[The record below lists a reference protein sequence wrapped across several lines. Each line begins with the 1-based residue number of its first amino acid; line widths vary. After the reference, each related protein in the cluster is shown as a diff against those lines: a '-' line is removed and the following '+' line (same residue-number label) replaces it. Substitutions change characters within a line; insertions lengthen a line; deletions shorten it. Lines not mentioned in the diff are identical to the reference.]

1 MTNSWDSGLTQDP
14 VTSRSSGFIVIV
26 LRSAW
31 PDSHVRKLVGVYS
44 LSTGSWRQ
52 VEHDPKMIYG
62 ILPYRHMTAYMNG
75 LFFWLAAEE
84 DDVDDNRI
92 VAFDFSTEVFNMT
105 PLPDK
110 SVIGSWRSLVLLNGF
125 IAMVIYSSLSDN
137 LGFEIW
143 VLLEFGVEE
152 SWTKLLTIDPSLD
165 LKRPLLFW
173 KSGQIFMENT
183 KGQLVLYDP
192 FTQTTKNFQLDGHE
206 GPLRVVP
213 YTV

>member
-1 MTNSWDSGLTQDP
+1 MTRGHYMLNDKFVGFGFDSRSGDFEIIRIYSDCVAECMAGLTQ
-14 VTSRSSGFIVIV
+14 
-26 LRSAW
+26 
-31 PDSHVRKLVGVYS
+31 
-44 LSTGSWRQ
+44 
-52 VEHDPKMIYG
+52 
-62 ILPYRHMTAYMNG
+62 
-75 LFFWLAAEE
+75 E

-125 IAMVIYSSLSDN
+125 IAMVIYSSMSDN